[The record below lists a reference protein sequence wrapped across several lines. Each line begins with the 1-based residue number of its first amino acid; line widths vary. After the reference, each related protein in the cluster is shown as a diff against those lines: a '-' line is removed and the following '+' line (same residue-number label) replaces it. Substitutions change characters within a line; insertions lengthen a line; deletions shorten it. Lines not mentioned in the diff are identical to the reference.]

1 MEKMYFF
8 EDLKKMKEYLT
19 NERKAREDA
28 QAEARDL
35 KQTLRKVEEEA
46 TKYSYELQTL
56 RHLKEIDMTEVETKS
71 KDVMFKSQMLQ
82 NREI

>member
-1 MEKMYFF
+1 MQVKIKELEKSIEEENMEKMYFF

-46 TKYSYELQTL
+46 TKYSY
-56 RHLKEIDMTEVETKS
+56 
-71 KDVMFKSQMLQ
+71 
-82 NREI
+82 

>member
-35 KQTLRKVEEEA
+35 KQTLRKVEE
-46 TKYSYELQTL
+46 
-56 RHLKEIDMTEVETKS
+56 
-71 KDVMFKSQMLQ
+71 
-82 NREI
+82 